1 MPPEVLENALGYN
14 FNRVYVLLRREFLRT
29 LAEYNMTPE
38 QWHVMMTL
46 WSTGH
51 PLNQREIIRMTLKDK
66 PTVSRMIQ
74 RLEHNG
80 WIEKG
85 ASQLDGRVTIIQ
97 PTKKGMKLKKEVPQK
112 LIPHFDT
119 FWKQLGEEDE
129 QTLFRILKKL
139 RHILGDY
146 S

>member
-14 FNRVYVLLRREFLRT
+14 FNRVYVLLRREFLRA

-38 QWHVMMTL
+38 QWYVMMTL

-51 PLNQREIIRMTLKDK
+51 PLNQRDIIRMTLKDK
-66 PTVSRMIQ
+66 PTVSRMVQ
-74 RLEHNG
+74 RLEKNG
-80 WIEKG
+80 WIEK
-85 ASQLDGRVTIIQ
+85 AVSQFDGRVTIIQ
-97 PTKKGMKLKKEVPQK
+97 PTKKGVALKKEVPQK
-112 LIPHFDT
+112 LISHFDT

-129 QTLFRILKKL
+129 QILFRILKKL
-139 RHILGDY
+139 RHILADY